1 MKQFV
6 VFVQILIVL
15 VSGAMCFA
23 KEYAIDEQFQNL
35 NDWEPITFPK
45 IEKHSEYFLE
55 KGEDGSILVA
65 RSNGSASGIRYV
77 KEFNIYS
84 YPVVRWKWK
93 IGNVFARGNVEEK
106 SGDDY
111 PLRVYIL
118 FKYDPD
124 KASFGERV
132 KYGLAKM
139 LYGEYPP
146 VSSLNYIWA
155 NKFHENRI
163 YPSLYTDRAQL
174 IILRAGEGQA
184 DRWVEEQVNII
195 DDYQQAFGARPPE
208 TASIAI
214 MIDSDN
220 TGEAAESYMDFIQVL
235 KNE

>member
-6 VFVQILIVL
+6 VFVHVFIVL
-15 VSGAMCFA
+15 VSGAMCCA
-23 KEYAIDEQFQNL
+23 TEYAIDEQFQNL

-45 IEKHSEYFLE
+45 IEKHSEYSLE
-55 KGEDGSILVA
+55 KEEDRSILVA

-77 KEFNIYS
+77 KEFNVYV

-93 IGNVFARGNVEEK
+93 IGKVFAKGNVEEK

-111 PLRVYIL
+111 PLRVYIM

-124 KASFGERV
+124 KASFAERV
-132 KYGLAKM
+132 QYGLAKM

-146 VSSLNYIWA
+146 MSSLNYIWA
-155 NKFHENRI
+155 NKFHEKRI
-163 YPSLYTDRAQL
+163 YPSPYTDRAQL

-184 DRWVEEQVNII
+184 GSWMEEQVNII
-195 DDYQQAFGARPPE
+195 DDYQLAFGMPPPE

-235 KNE
+235 RSE

>member
-6 VFVQILIVL
+6 VFVHILIVL
-15 VSGAMCFA
+15 ASGAMCFA

-45 IEKHSEYFLE
+45 IEKHSEYSLE
-55 KGEDGSILVA
+55 KGEGGSILVA

-77 KEFNIYS
+77 KEFNVYA

-93 IGNVFARGNVEEK
+93 IGNVFAKGNVEEK

-111 PLRVYIL
+111 PLRVYIM
-118 FKYDPD
+118 FQYDPD
-124 KASFGERV
+124 KASFGERA

-146 VSSLNYIWA
+146 RSSLNYIWA
-155 NKFHENRI
+155 NRSHEKRI
-163 YPSLYTDRAQL
+163 CPSPYTDRAQM
-174 IILRAGEGQA
+174 IILQAGESNVG
-184 DRWVEEQVNII
+184 RWVDEQVNII
-195 DDYQQAFGARPPE
+195 DDYQLAFGIKPPD
-208 TASIAI
+208 TASLVI
-214 MIDSDN
+214 MNDSDN

-235 KNE
+235 QSE